1 MDENRQKHGLVEE
14 LNDYVSST
22 VQEMLLH
29 EKEFFESN
37 THDKL
42 KVPPFNKVKRIP
54 RDYHNEEQ
62 IVLKYKLQK
71 EIELQN
77 KVAKAEIDA
86 EPTPT
91 PPMDDFQ
98 NVGSGLT
105 AALPKNLP

>member
-1 MDENRQKHGLVEE
+1 
-14 LNDYVSST
+14 
-22 VQEMLLH
+22 MLLH

-54 RDYHNEEQ
+54 RDYTNEEQ

-77 KVAKAEIDA
+77 KAAKAEIDA
-86 EPTPT
+86 EST
-91 PPMDDFQ
+91 PPVTDLQ